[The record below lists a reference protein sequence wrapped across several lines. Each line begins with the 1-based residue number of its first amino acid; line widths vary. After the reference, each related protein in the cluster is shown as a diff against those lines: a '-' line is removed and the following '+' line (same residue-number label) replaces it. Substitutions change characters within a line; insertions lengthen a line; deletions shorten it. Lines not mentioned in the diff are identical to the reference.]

1 MGPETSSSANELA
14 IANISF
20 EVEMGK
26 NQSDCGHRD
35 EADHVYEVE

>member
-1 MGPETSSSANELA
+1 METMTSSSANELA

-26 NQSDCGHRD
+26 NQSDCGHRN